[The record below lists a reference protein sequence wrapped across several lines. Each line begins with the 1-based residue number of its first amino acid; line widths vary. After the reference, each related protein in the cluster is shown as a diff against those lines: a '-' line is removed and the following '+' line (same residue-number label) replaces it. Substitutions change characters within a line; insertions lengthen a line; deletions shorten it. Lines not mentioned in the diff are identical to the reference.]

1 MRSPE
6 EFNEDRWLDEEAG
19 PIVRPYVMTRG
30 RTEPT
35 RGKFDLISLVVATRT
50 PSPVEIGLGPEHLTI
65 LRLCDDFLSVAE
77 IAARM
82 DLPAGTIRVLLGDLL
97 DRGFIDVQEPHPE
110 TELDDDCFY
119 QAVID
124 GLRSL

>member
-1 MRSPE
+1 MTPAE
-6 EFNEDRWLDEEAG
+6 GPTEDRWLDDEAG

-35 RGKFDLISLVVATRT
+35 RGKFDLISLVVATRPT
-50 PSPVEIGLGPEHLTI
+50 AALEVGLGPEHLTI
-65 LRLCDDFLSVAE
+65 LRLCEEFLSVAE

-97 DRGFIDVQEPHPE
+97 DRDFIEVSEPHPE
-110 TELDDDCFY
+110 TDMDDDCFY